1 MKNIYV
7 IQFHEDMS
15 SCMKSSDITIQNKG
29 LYISDKKYNEK
40 LSFDLTL
47 NTPTSQEIK
56 DKSFY
61 RYPNLTLPR
70 MKVDVLKEKHN
81 VKILRD
87 KDKADYRII
96 SYIHM
101 TNLCEFI
108 WGKCITV
115 SVLIKNLIDKG
126 YKQDIIDCFVGLPQD
141 DMITLSNK
149 YYIHNKHS
157 DYIMFNDI
165 FDYSKVT
172 AYCFVDL
179 KNISEYLEILNATNL
194 IKDSHIVSLCNED
207 SVIITGEEY
216 RTMQKMIKSGD
227 KENVT
232 LALEMI
238 ANCNLESSFDY
249 VSLIYYFLYERL
261 KDASNWNNV
270 NVKTLRKRLSEFT
283 PWGNNQTGSTYNN
296 YLLKLIEED
305 KLTEFAFKE
314 TARYAFHNVIK
325 TAMGLNHEGDK
336 VFTIELDSIKLNP
349 EYKNKLKTTIVDN
362 TFLII

>member
-1 MKNIYV
+1 MANIHL
-7 IQFHEDMS
+7 IEFSGDTS
-15 SCMKSSDITIQNKG
+15 LDMKSSEITVQHKG
-29 LYISDKKYNEK
+29 LYIDARKYNEK
-40 LSFDLTL
+40 LSFNLTL

-56 DKSFY
+56 DKNFY

-70 MKVDVLKEKHN
+70 IKVDTLKEKYN

-96 SYIHM
+96 SDAYL
-101 TNLCEFI
+101 TSLCEFS
-108 WGKCITV
+108 WGNCITV
-115 SVLIKNLIDKG
+115 DKLIKHLKDAG
-126 YKQDIIDCFVGLPQD
+126 YKQNIIDCFIYLPLD
-141 DMITLSNK
+141 DIVTLSNNH
-149 YYIHNKHS
+149 YLYNKHS
-157 DYIMFNDI
+157 DFIEFNNI
-165 FDYSKVT
+165 ISNNNMG
-172 AYCFVDL
+172 AYHFVASV
-179 KNISEYLEILNATNL
+179 NVPEYLSVLNQTNL
-194 IKDSHIVSLCNED
+194 ITDSHIVSLCNED
-207 SVIITGEEY
+207 SVIIGTEEY

-238 ANCNLESSFDY
+238 ANCNLEASFDY
-249 VSLIYYFLYERL
+249 VSLIYYFLYNNL
-261 KDASNWNNV
+261 KDASNWTNV
-270 NVKTLRKRLSEFT
+270 NVKTLRKRLSDFT

-296 YLLKLIEED
+296 YLLKLVEED

-336 VFTIELDSIKLNP
+336 VFTIDLDSIKLNP